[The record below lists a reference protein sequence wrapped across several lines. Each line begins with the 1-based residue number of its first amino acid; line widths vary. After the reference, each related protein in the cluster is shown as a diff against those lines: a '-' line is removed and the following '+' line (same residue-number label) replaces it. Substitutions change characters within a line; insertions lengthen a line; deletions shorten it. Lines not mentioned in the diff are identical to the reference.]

1 MTTPAS
7 TPLSPGGDTV
17 GRWINS
23 MADADLIID
32 GENMEYVNNQ
42 SLLPQGD
49 GSMDGDLEL
58 FENAQRIMS
67 QDLMVPDSIPSS
79 MYPQIDKNTKK
90 RQRDESTGNQREE
103 LPDSKR
109 VKIPAWLRAE
119 DALRTCYW
127 NTSKSRKILK
137 TRYVIPQCDDELTC
151 YHLTDAKTPFYVRV
165 LCSFFIPQKI
175 TIGAKGKVNTKCE
188 FPINQLDNVI
198 SALTSIAKGS
208 KSKTIHIGKRGE
220 KLKLE
225 MANGSLN
232 ISQLFPA
239 HIKKYVQKNNLGL
252 HLAPEDA
259 LFNLPSSEIDLL
271 LETMLEALQF
281 KKMTQNIASQR
292 QRVFE
297 SAVDSMRQCGSMSAQ
312 DFAVTLFQIYYKMNL
327 EGEERYPVSIVLP
340 EYYNTLKDCF

>member
-175 TIGAKGKVNTKCE
+175 PIGAKGGLVGA
-188 FPINQLDNVI
+188 IRGV
-198 SALTSIAKGS
+198 GS
-208 KSKTIHIGKRGE
+208 
-220 KLKLE
+220 
-225 MANGSLN
+225 
-232 ISQLFPA
+232 
-239 HIKKYVQKNNLGL
+239 
-252 HLAPEDA
+252 
-259 LFNLPSSEIDLL
+259 
-271 LETMLEALQF
+271 
-281 KKMTQNIASQR
+281 
-292 QRVFE
+292 
-297 SAVDSMRQCGSMSAQ
+297 
-312 DFAVTLFQIYYKMNL
+312 
-327 EGEERYPVSIVLP
+327 
-340 EYYNTLKDCF
+340 